1 MRKKERRQWCRRR
14 AGNGKEGEL
23 TVRNQSIDTML
34 NVRPFIKLQHFCI
47 FQREQSNIKLLQH
60 ACRLK

>member
-34 NVRPFIKLQHFCI
+34 NVRPFLKLQHFVSS
-47 FQREQSNIKLLQH
+47 RENKSNIKLLQH
-60 ACRLK
+60 ARRLK